1 VTSQALIVD
10 AVRSPIGRKNGA
22 LSKLRGDEL
31 AGQVMNALVDRVG
44 LDPGE
49 VEDVQMGCVTQIGEQ
64 GWKIGSAARRCRPIS
79 TPLPPSGPGSSTS
92 SSRPASR

>member
-1 VTSQALIVD
+1 MTSRALIVD

-31 AGQVMNALVDRVG
+31 AGQVMNALAERAG

-49 VEDVQMGCVTQIGEQ
+49 VEDVQMGCVTQIG
-64 GWKIGSAARRCRPIS
+64 
-79 TPLPPSGPGSSTS
+79 
-92 SSRPASR
+92 